1 MDSRRATLEIGPSLS
16 FGKLGLLLQQLNQ
29 TNGGNFSYLKFMA
42 LASSASFPSVAA
54 GTIGS
59 QLINNFVSMTA
70 QGEPTTNGIGG
81 SPRYYLLTP
90 TNNGTMVIDTMNSTI
105 ATLLKVYT
113 NYGTF
118 FPPLLGSDRN
128 SAPDGTHSQL
138 RFAVVP
144 YTNYIAEVD
153 GVLGVQDQIYLN
165 WRLGTPPNTVGPA
178 QNLAITNGASLQLQA
193 GENGNV
199 TSPTYQW
206 QLNGVNIPG
215 ATNANYT
222 NSNIQY
228 NQCGS
233 YSVVVSN
240 LVGVV
245 TNAIALVSVD
255 SLLKIA
261 SVIPAHISGSAT
273 QTTVLQLSTNL
284 TSWKPLYTNQTTLLP
299 VNYLDTTSTNRD
311 KGFYRLKRWP

>member
-1 MDSRRATLEIGPSLS
+1 M
-16 FGKLGLLLQQLNQ
+16 
-29 TNGGNFSYLKFMA
+29 
-42 LASSASFPSVAA
+42 
-54 GTIGS
+54 
-59 QLINNFVSMTA
+59 
-70 QGEPTTNGIGG
+70 
-81 SPRYYLLTP
+81 
-90 TNNGTMVIDTMNSTI
+90 
-105 ATLLKVYT
+105 
-113 NYGTF
+113 
-118 FPPLLGSDRN
+118 
-128 SAPDGTHSQL
+128 
-138 RFAVVP
+138 
-144 YTNYIAEVD
+144 
-153 GVLGVQDQIYLN
+153 
-165 WRLGTPPNTVGPA
+165 GPA
-178 QNLAITNGASLQLQA
+178 QNLAITNGSSLQLQA

-245 TNAIALVSVD
+245 TNAIALVSVN

-261 SVIPAHISGSAT
+261 SVNPAQISGSAT

-284 TSWKPLYTNQTTLLP
+284 ASWKPLYTNQTTLLP
-299 VNYLDTTSTNRD
+299 VNYLDTDSINRD
-311 KGFYRLKRWP
+311 KGFYRLKSWP